1 MSENNKDS
9 EKLSVKKL
17 LEISEKLP
25 KDVFAAVPDDDTVS
39 IKISGSFNRAMH
51 KTLEYIINSVSP
63 EEATRALQ
71 FIKRDY
77 KDCDTTLVKDHDVA
91 LWTMMN
97 MMSEF
102 NAQAGVQKKTKIY
115 DRDQFMA
122 ALIEKRDPVM
132 PLTDDEISSRII
144 KEEEKTNKS
153 KEDDSELK
161 KLIERGLK
169 DAN

>member
-9 EKLSVKKL
+9 EKLSVKKV

-25 KDVFAAVPDDDTVS
+25 KDVFAAVPDDDTVN

-161 KLIERGLK
+161 EEKPTE
-169 DAN
+169 D

>member
-9 EKLSVKKL
+9 EKLSVIKV

-161 KLIERGLK
+161 EEKPTE
-169 DAN
+169 D